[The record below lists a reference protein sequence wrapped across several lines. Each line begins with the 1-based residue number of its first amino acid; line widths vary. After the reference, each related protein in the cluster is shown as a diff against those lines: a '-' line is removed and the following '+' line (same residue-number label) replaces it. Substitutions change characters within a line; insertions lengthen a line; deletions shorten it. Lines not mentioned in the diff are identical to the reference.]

1 MVNLDFGN
9 PSVEIFPLGESGLVV
24 RFGETINMTVH
35 HRICGLATHLT
46 EFPLQGVIEFVPA
59 YTTLTIYYDLWKTSF
74 DELAEALKSLP
85 LNLPEVQEADRPLI
99 ELPVCYGG
107 EFGPDLEFVA
117 RQHSLTT
124 DDVIDLHSSV
134 NYRVYLIGFAP
145 GFPYLGG
152 MSTRLATPR
161 RESPR
166 LSIPAGSVG
175 IAGEQTGVYPIE
187 TPGGWQLIGCTPWK
201 LFLPEQTPPIRF
213 TVGDQVRFRPITQE
227 TFIQLR
233 NDSR

>member
-1 MVNLDFGN
+1 MVNLDLDGA
-9 PSVEIFPLGESGLVV
+9 SVEIFSLGESGLVV
-24 RFGETINMTVH
+24 RFGETINPTVH
-35 HRICGLATHLT
+35 HRICGLAAYLT
-46 EFPLQGVIEFVPA
+46 EFSLPGVIEFVPA

-74 DELAEALKSLP
+74 EELTEALESLAI
-85 LNLPEVQEADRPLI
+85 NHPEARELDRPLI
-99 ELPVCYGG
+99 EIPVCYGG
-107 EFGPDLEFVA
+107 EFGPDLEYVA
-117 RQHSLTT
+117 QQHSLTT
-124 DDVIDLHSSV
+124 DDVIEIHSSV

-152 MSTRLATPR
+152 MSTRIATPR

-175 IAGEQTGVYPIE
+175 IAGEQTGVYPLE

-201 LFLPEQTPPIRF
+201 LFLPEQTPPIRL